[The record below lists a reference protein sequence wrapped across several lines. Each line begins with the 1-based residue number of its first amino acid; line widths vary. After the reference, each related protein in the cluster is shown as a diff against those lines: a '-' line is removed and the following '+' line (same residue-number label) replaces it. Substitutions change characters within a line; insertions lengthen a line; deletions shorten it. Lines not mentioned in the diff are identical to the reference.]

1 MEYLG
6 LIFDMDGT
14 LIDSERSYHMAFNR
28 AVLNLGLPQYLD
40 MYLFSVGLRKDL
52 SEELL
57 KEKLGQDYDRVCRV
71 WDEIMSYEKEI
82 TLKPGVKTVLNF
94 FRSLKLPMA
103 VATSSHTV
111 YAKERLAQVGI
122 LKNFQVVVGGDKVD
136 RPKPFPDIYTKTVAL
151 LKIDPRNCVAFE
163 DSPAGTKSAINS
175 GCITIQIPDLLP
187 PDTEMLSL
195 GHKIAP
201 DLVSAVSELGF
212 NIPRQESGT

>member
-14 LIDSERSYHMAFNR
+14 LIDSERSYHIAFNR

-122 LKNFQVVVGGDKVD
+122 LKKFQVVVGGDKVD

>member
-14 LIDSERSYHMAFNR
+14 LIDSERSYHIAFNR

-136 RPKPFPDIYTKTVAL
+136 RPKPFPDIYAKTVAL

>member
-14 LIDSERSYHMAFNR
+14 LIDSERSYHIAFNR

-103 VATSSHTV
+103 VATSSHTA

>member
-14 LIDSERSYHMAFNR
+14 LIDSERSYHIAFNR

-201 DLVSAVSELGF
+201 DLVTAVSELGF

>member
-14 LIDSERSYHMAFNR
+14 LIDSERSYHIAFNR

-136 RPKPFPDIYTKTVAL
+136 NLFASIAILLMLTVTPVMIFNGWRMRREQKL
-151 LKIDPRNCVAFE
+151 ID
-163 DSPAGTKSAINS
+163 
-175 GCITIQIPDLLP
+175 
-187 PDTEMLSL
+187 
-195 GHKIAP
+195 
-201 DLVSAVSELGF
+201 
-212 NIPRQESGT
+212 

>member
-14 LIDSERSYHMAFNR
+14 LIDSERSYHIAFNR

-57 KEKLGQDYDRVCRV
+57 KEKLGQDYNSVCRV

>member
-1 MEYLG
+1 MEYQG

-14 LIDSERSYHMAFNR
+14 LIDSERSYHIAFNR

>member
-14 LIDSERSYHMAFNR
+14 LIDSERSYHIAFNR

-163 DSPAGTKSAINS
+163 DSPAGIKSAINS

>member
-14 LIDSERSYHMAFNR
+14 LIDSERSYHIAFNR

-82 TLKPGVKTVLNF
+82 ILKPGVKTVLNF

>member
-14 LIDSERSYHMAFNR
+14 LIDSERSYHIAFNR

-71 WDEIMSYEKEI
+71 WDEIMSYEKKI

>member
-1 MEYLG
+1 MEYRG

-14 LIDSERSYHMAFNR
+14 LIDSERSYHIAFNR

>member
-14 LIDSERSYHMAFNR
+14 LIDSERSYHIAFNR

-57 KEKLGQDYDRVCRV
+57 KEKLGQDYDRACRV

>member
-14 LIDSERSYHMAFNR
+14 LIDSERSYHIAFNR

-57 KEKLGQDYDRVCRV
+57 KEKLGQDYNRVCRV

>member
-14 LIDSERSYHMAFNR
+14 LIDSERSYHIAFNR

-187 PDTEMLSL
+187 PDREMLSL

-201 DLVSAVSELGF
+201 DLVSAVYELGF

>member
-14 LIDSERSYHMAFNR
+14 LIDSERSYHIAFNR

>member
-1 MEYLG
+1 M
-6 LIFDMDGT
+6 
-14 LIDSERSYHMAFNR
+14 
-28 AVLNLGLPQYLD
+28 
-40 MYLFSVGLRKDL
+40 

>member
-14 LIDSERSYHMAFNR
+14 LIDSERSYHIAFNR

-71 WDEIMSYEKEI
+71 WDEIMSYEKKI

-187 PDTEMLSL
+187 PDKEMLSL

>member
-14 LIDSERSYHMAFNR
+14 LIDSERSYHIAFNR

-82 TLKPGVKTVLNF
+82 NLKPGVKTVLNF